1 MKGKCIFLSFCLVVF
16 LLWPSSLVWTQKA
29 PELSPEEENLKLL
42 YPNTAFKY
50 RGVISGDIASGDAA
64 HELMA
69 DFGSMGVWFLG
80 GAGGPWHIKSPD
92 NPDYIIGAD
101 LDGDGDLEVVGD
113 FGAKGMWYFDYSPTG
128 GKWTWM
134 TSDSPTRFLAVDDD
148 DDGAQEIHADFAT
161 KGLWR
166 FDKTEKWKLLTS
178 DNPNIGLRSDV
189 YMTGWEESVW
199 NFSTAPGTWLVYM
212 SLSKPLWEN
221 LTGDRIYDD
230 NASAELG
237 IGDSS
242 EELVCDFASKGLWGT
257 SWESGNQTWTKITS
271 WDPYDIRPVRFVGAD
286 DYELIIQFNSTDA
299 TGLYM
304 WNCGGSFPGTLTQ
317 ISTNGLTEANGDEEV
332 AVDFG
337 TKGLWLYDWTY
348 GSWTKLTSD
357 SPRYMVRSD
366 LFGHGVDDVLICD
379 FSAKGLWYYR
389 GDTKTW
395 VRLSPDSPD

>member
-1 MKGKCIFLSFCLVVF
+1 MPRSHSTLLTHRRSVSGEHPILEAIELIVSHCDPYSDPCVKTIRTARSFNSGEYLFLFSIFLSSHNFF
-16 LLWPSSLVWTQKA
+16 PPTT
-29 PELSPEEENLKLL
+29 PGR
-42 YPNTAFKY
+42 F
-50 RGVISGDIASGDAA
+50 R
-64 HELMA
+64 
-69 DFGSMGVWFLG
+69 VWFLG
-80 GAGGPWHIKSPD
+80 GAGGPWRIKSPD

-113 FGAKGMWYFDYSPTG
+113 FGAKGMWYFDYDSTG

-317 ISTNGLTEANGDEEV
+317 ISTDSATYDEAFCEPFDPN
-332 AVDFG
+332 
-337 TKGLWLYDWTY
+337 
-348 GSWTKLTSD
+348 
-357 SPRYMVRSD
+357 
-366 LFGHGVDDVLICD
+366 
-379 FSAKGLWYYR
+379 
-389 GDTKTW
+389 
-395 VRLSPDSPD
+395 